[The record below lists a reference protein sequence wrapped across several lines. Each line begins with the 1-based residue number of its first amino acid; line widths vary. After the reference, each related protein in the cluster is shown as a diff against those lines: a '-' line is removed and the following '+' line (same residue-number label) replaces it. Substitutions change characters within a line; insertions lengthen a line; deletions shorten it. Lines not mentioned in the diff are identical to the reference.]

1 MKKTILFQG
10 DSITDAFRRYENDSH
25 LGTGYA
31 NMVSARLGLE
41 NPDAYTF
48 YNKGI
53 SGNRSV
59 DLYARMKKD
68 ILNLKPDYMS
78 ILIGVNDV
86 WHEKM
91 HNNGVTPE
99 KFKKIYAML
108 LEEVQEALPDIKIM
122 LMEPFIAPGSTTN
135 EDLEWFRVEVAK
147 MAKAVRELSEEF
159 NLPFIELQADLDAL
173 LDKAPEGYWLF
184 DGVHPSIWF
193 HQYIADKWIAT
204 FKTL

>member
-1 MKKTILFQG
+1 VKKTILFQG

-91 HNNGVTPE
+91 YNNGVTPE